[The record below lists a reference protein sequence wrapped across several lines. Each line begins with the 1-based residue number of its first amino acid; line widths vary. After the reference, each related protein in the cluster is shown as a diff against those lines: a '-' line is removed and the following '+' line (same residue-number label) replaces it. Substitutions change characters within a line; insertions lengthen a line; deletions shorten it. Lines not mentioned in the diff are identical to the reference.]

1 MKTIA
6 VFFGGQSAEHDVSI
20 ITALTSVIAPLE
32 LTKNYTVIPVY
43 ITKDGRWFVHEK
55 LKDIA
60 TYQNG
65 AIQDKL
71 SRVKSTGVICGNGMK
86 LLVPSGFG
94 KRKEITVDIAFPAMH
109 GTHGEDGELMGMFEL
124 AGIPYIG
131 CGVAASAVAMDKV
144 LAKKVASAEGILTPR
159 GMYTDSALITKN
171 PAATKTMCKGLHYPL
186 FVKPAHLGSSIG
198 VSRVKNEKELTNA
211 LEVAA
216 HYDSTVIV
224 EEAVPN
230 LVEVTLPIMG
240 PHTNPQPAVLE
251 QPLTRSEDFFDF
263 ERKYMHGGKKGGK
276 LGTKAGGKPSVKG
289 SQGYSHI
296 PANLPKDLFDVAVHT
311 GLGVYRALGCD
322 GIARV
327 DMLVDT
333 KAKKVYFNEVNPLP
347 GSLYAHNW
355 QQAGVSRV
363 ELVEKLITFALARHA
378 EKATHTTTFTTNFL
392 KQF

>member
-1 MKTIA
+1 
-6 VFFGGQSAEHDVSI
+6 
-20 ITALTSVIAPLE
+20 
-32 LTKNYTVIPVY
+32 
-43 ITKDGRWFVHEK
+43 
-55 LKDIA
+55 
-60 TYQNG
+60 
-65 AIQDKL
+65 
-71 SRVKSTGVICGNGMK
+71 
-86 LLVPSGFG
+86 
-94 KRKEITVDIAFPAMH
+94 
-109 GTHGEDGELMGMFEL
+109 
-124 AGIPYIG
+124 
-131 CGVAASAVAMDKV
+131 
-144 LAKKVASAEGILTPR
+144 
-159 GMYTDSALITKN
+159 
-171 PAATKTMCKGLHYPL
+171 
-186 FVKPAHLGSSIG
+186 
-198 VSRVKNEKELTNA
+198 
-211 LEVAA
+211 
-216 HYDSTVIV
+216 
-224 EEAVPN
+224 
-230 LVEVTLPIMG
+230 MG

-296 PANLPKDLFDVAVHT
+296 PANLPKDLFDAAVHT